1 MLMCILTPI
10 FFTWWFKWRVET
22 GFMDKLLIY
31 YQPEGAT
38 HVFYFEGFS
47 LEIKSLGH
55 FYFPAQ
61 AAE

>member
-1 MLMCILTPI
+1 MCILTPI
-10 FFTWWFKWRVET
+10 FFTLWFKWRVET
-22 GFMDKLLIY
+22 GFMDKLPIY

-55 FYFPAQ
+55 FNFPAQ
-61 AAE
+61 SAE